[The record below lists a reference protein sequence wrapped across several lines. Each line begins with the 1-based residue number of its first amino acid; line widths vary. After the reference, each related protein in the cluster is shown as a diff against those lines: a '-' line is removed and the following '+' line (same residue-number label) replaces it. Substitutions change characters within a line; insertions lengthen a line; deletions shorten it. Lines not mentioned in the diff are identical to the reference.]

1 MTPTDN
7 IGTFTLTNGS
17 LTITDSDGIRVL
29 SMEWVSGTV
38 TYSGVLPI
46 GGNAST
52 ALTLVE
58 DDPITIGFDF
68 PIDGFTITATAGSV
82 KLIYGR

>member
-17 LTITDSDGIRVL
+17 LNITETDGIRWL
-29 SMEWVSGTV
+29 SMEWISGTV
-38 TYSGVLPI
+38 TYVGVLPI
-46 GGNAST
+46 EGNQPT
-52 ALTLVE
+52 ALALVE
-58 DDPITIGFDF
+58 NDPVTIGFDF